1 MPCVKR
7 PRPAASPSLTTACAR
22 VLQLHTL
29 DDPATTTAGICA
41 TIVNSGFE
49 KEHCKKYRKKGYRLF
64 IRRLSRFVPKAA
76 ESLELGEAELW
87 QRIERAMLFV
97 LLADVSDVFG
107 SRGQCL
113 LGLDMVIDEN
123 GHVVVLEANRTPGT
137 TEDTAGRKRAMHAAW
152 ATMTGHLDGS
162 GHARRWRACAANS
175 TYGPACRIEQQ
186 LDEFARAV
194 AANGTTHSTTAA
206 VDGLRAGGLERA
218 LLFEHEREAAR
229 LAELAQDGGFEPLY
243 PKSAATLRDTHGHL
257 QLLRNGSTHP
267 TDDVE
272 PRARVAATAHA
283 LLLRYFEW
291 KEARILPEAPSLP
304 HNKWQTTGGAQVM

>member
-1 MPCVKR
+1 M
-7 PRPAASPSLTTACAR
+7 CAR
-22 VLQLHTL
+22 APQLHTP

-49 KEHCKKYRKKGYRLF
+49 KEHCRKYRKKGYKLF
-64 IRRLSRFVPKAA
+64 IRRLSRFIPKAA
-76 ESLELGEAELW
+76 ESLELGKAELW
-87 QRIERAMLFV
+87 RRIERAMLFV
-97 LLADVSDVFG
+97 LLADASDVIG

-113 LGLDMVIDEN
+113 LALDMVIDEN

-137 TEDTAGRKRAMHAAW
+137 TEDTAGRKRSMHAAW

-162 GHARRWRACAANS
+162 GHKRRWRACPTNS
-175 TYGPACRIEQQ
+175 TYGPACRIEKQ

-194 AANGTTHSTTAA
+194 AANSTSTTAA

-229 LAELAQDGGFEPLY
+229 LAELAQEGGFEPLY
-243 PKSAATLRDTHGHL
+243 PKSAATLRDTDGHL
-257 QLLRNGSTHP
+257 QLLHNSSAQP
-267 TDDVE
+267 KDDV

-291 KEARILPEAPSLP
+291 KERRNLPEAPSLP
-304 HNKWQTTGGAQVM
+304 WSHTKSHTFDMPIA